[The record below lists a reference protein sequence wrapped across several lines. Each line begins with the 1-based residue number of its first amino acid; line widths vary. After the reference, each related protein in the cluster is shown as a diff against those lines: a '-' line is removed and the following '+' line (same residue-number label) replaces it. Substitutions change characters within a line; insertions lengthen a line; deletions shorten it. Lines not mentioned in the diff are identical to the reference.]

1 MFMGYC
7 PVTQTMSKEE
17 MTSPDGE
24 GHLSYHQMVAANEQ
38 LIEKYG
44 EEYRDK
50 IGGKYT
56 HADGTHCYVG
66 ALFEELGYPLPQRGK
81 DFANGSS
88 VGGIKSW
95 LEKNHGVTMNTNL
108 QRALQAA
115 QIKNDRKETWGSA
128 ADAFMQSYR
137 KAHAQ
142 EQLKTQNVNK
152 ISMESNS
159 GTIFNGSTTVTDKQT
174 KSVGQKIWED

>member
-1 MFMGYC
+1 
-7 PVTQTMSKEE
+7 MSNNE
-17 MTSPDGE
+17 MTSPDG
-24 GHLSYHQMVAANEQ
+24 GSHLSYNQMVAANEQ

-56 HADGTHCYVG
+56 HSDGTHCYVG
-66 ALFEELGYPLPQRGK
+66 ALFEELGYPLPKAGK
-81 DFANGSS
+81 DYANGSS

-95 LEKNHGVTMNTNL
+95 LEKEHNVTMNSNL
-108 QRALQAA
+108 QKALQMA
-115 QIKNDRKETWGSA
+115 QVKNDRKETWGSA

-137 KAHAQ
+137 KSHA
-142 EQLKTQNVNK
+142 EVQLRAQKVNK
-152 ISMESNS
+152 ISMESNPS
-159 GTIFNGSTTVTDKQT
+159 NVFNGSTNVTKE